1 MATSIVG
8 VDVGGTSI
16 RAVRFDGDRPPDLT
30 PAASVSL
37 PTPRGAAAIAAAVSS
52 AVLSTIDGTGGDPVA
67 VALGMPGRV
76 DVATGTVSSAVNLG
90 IFEPAAIGDLV
101 GGQTGLPVHVENDVN
116 AAALGAHAH
125 LGLGPDASLA
135 YINIGTGIAAG
146 FVLGGRLW
154 RGATGSA
161 GEVGHIPMRSHAASC
176 ACGQVGCLEAAASG
190 RAVDADPDRRRD
202 VAAVGGVG
210 GTTVRDDARRRCR
223 RPRRRDDRGGRVPR
237 RRRRRAGGP
246 GRDGA
251 DAGRPRPAGAA
262 WRSSRP
268 GCRSAASAPC
278 SPAPSGW
285 RAP

>member
-1 MATSIVG
+1 VATSIVG

-16 RAVRFDGDRPPDLT
+16 RAVRFDDDRHPHLT

-52 AVLSTIDGTGGDPVA
+52 AVLATIDGAAGDPVA

-101 GGQTGLPVHVENDVN
+101 NGQTGLSVHVENDVN

-125 LGLGPDASLA
+125 LGLDAAASLA

-154 RGATGSA
+154 RGSTGSA
-161 GEVGHIPMRSHAASC
+161 GEVGHIPMTLHRASC
-176 ACGQVGCLEAAASG
+176 ACGQSGCLEAAASG
-190 RAVDADPDRRRD
+190 RAVDADPTRRRD
-202 VAAVGGVG
+202 VARAVAWAVQLCAMTLDVDVVALGGGMTQSDGFGEDVVAELSARAATSPMLDELG
-210 GTTVRDDARRRCR
+210 LPARLAIVRPEVPIGSIGAVLARAERL
-223 RPRRRDDRGGRVPR
+223 
-237 RRRRRAGGP
+237 
-246 GRDGA
+246 GA
-251 DAGRPRPAGAA
+251 R
-262 WRSSRP
+262 
-268 GCRSAASAPC
+268 
-278 SPAPSGW
+278 
-285 RAP
+285 